1 MPESTSGILR
11 KVPCL
16 LPGTTKKKLSALSIV
31 GKSGTVNAPKPG
43 CFFKN
48 MQLSIIIPAYNE
60 AQYLAQKL
68 DQYLAAYSSDTEI
81 LIVPNGC
88 TDETPG
94 IAQEYARRFA
104 NVRVHVI
111 AQTVGKAM
119 AVRAGWE
126 RAQGDWVAFLD
137 ADGST
142 SAEEFQRVFA
152 ARRDADGVIA
162 SRWAPGARVEN
173 RTMLRKVAS
182 YAFATVVK
190 LLFWMPYRDTQCGAK
205 IFRRELIQRIL
216 PQLRVR
222 NIAFDVEL
230 LLLCRRAGA
239 QIVEYPTHWVD
250 RSDSVIIGSPLKLLR
265 SSLSMLWTLL
275 TLRLRFLP
283 FIAPRV

>member
-1 MPESTSGILR
+1 M
-11 KVPCL
+11 
-16 LPGTTKKKLSALSIV
+16 A
-31 GKSGTVNAPKPG
+31 KSGTVNAPKPG

-60 AQYLAQKL
+60 AQYLATKL
-68 DQYLAAYSSDTEI
+68 DQYLPACPPDTEF
-81 LIVPNGC
+81 LVVPNGC
-88 TDETPG
+88 TDDTAA
-94 IAQEYARRFA
+94 IAQTYAKRFP

-111 AQTVGKAM
+111 AEPVGKAM

-126 RAQGDWVAFLD
+126 RARGEWVAFLD
-137 ADGST
+137 ADEST
-142 SAEEFQRVFA
+142 SATEFLRIFN

-173 RTMLRKVAS
+173 RSALRKLAS
-182 YAFATVVK
+182 YVFAAAVK

-205 IFRRELIQRIL
+205 VFRRALIQRVL
-216 PQLRVR
+216 PHIRVR

-239 QIVEYPTHWVD
+239 TIVEYPTHWVD

-265 SSLSMLWTLL
+265 SSLVMLGTLL

>member
-1 MPESTSGILR
+1 M
-11 KVPCL
+11 L
-16 LPGTTKKKLSALSIV
+16 LT
-31 GKSGTVNAPKPG
+31 
-43 CFFKN
+43 
-48 MQLSIIIPAYNE
+48 IIIPAYNE
-60 AQYLAQKL
+60 AQYLGTKL
-68 DQYLAAYSSDTEI
+68 DQYLAEFKADTEF

-88 TDETPG
+88 TDETPI
-94 IAQEYARRFA
+94 IAQSYAKRFP

-111 AQTVGKAM
+111 AEAVGKAM

-126 RAQGDWVAFLD
+126 RAQGEWVAFLD

-142 SAEEFQRVFA
+142 SAKEFQHIFS

-162 SRWAPGARVEN
+162 SRWAPGAKVEN
-173 RTMLRKVAS
+173 RSALRKLAS
-182 YAFATVVK
+182 YVFAAVVK

-216 PQLRVR
+216 PFIRVR

-239 QIVEYPTHWVD
+239 SIVEYPTHWVD
-250 RSDSVIIGSPLKLLR
+250 RSDSVIIGSPLKLIR

-275 TLRLRFLP
+275 TLRFRFLP
-283 FIAPRV
+283 FIAPRP